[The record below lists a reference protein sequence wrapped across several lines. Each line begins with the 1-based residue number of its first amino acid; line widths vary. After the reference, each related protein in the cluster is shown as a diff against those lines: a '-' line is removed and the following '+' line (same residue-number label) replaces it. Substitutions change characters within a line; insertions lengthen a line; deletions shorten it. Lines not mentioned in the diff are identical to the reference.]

1 MIGKKLQMNKS
12 IFKILNS
19 KLMYKLLICC
29 LLFVFASCSTSQVE
43 DKWSSVQY
51 MFESGPLPPKYQ
63 YSYTVTINN
72 NCDGVMVCF
81 IGADPSNSSL
91 TYEFKIPKDSLIYL
105 NDAIKK
111 SKILI
116 EEITEEPEGN
126 RPVGGHLEK
135 VRVVL
140 IDDNPNLDRPPR
152 VKESP
157 YFPAKKYRL
166 GLYSLYETIQ
176 SYVPEN
182 IWDDFNA
189 KKEEYQSKSE

>member
-1 MIGKKLQMNKS
+1 
-12 IFKILNS
+12 
-19 KLMYKLLICC
+19 MYRIVLCCALLI
-29 LLFVFASCSTSQVE
+29 FASCSTSQVE
-43 DKWSSVQY
+43 DKWSSVNY

-63 YSYTVTINN
+63 YSYNITINSN
-72 NCDGVMVCF
+72 FDGGLVAF

-91 TYEFKIPKDSLIYL
+91 TYEFKIPKDSMKYL

-126 RPVGGHLEK
+126 RPVGGHFEK
-135 VRVVL
+135 VRVIIVN
-140 IDDNPNLDRPPR
+140 DNPILDQPPR

-157 YFPAKKYRL
+157 YFPAKKYRQ

-176 SYVPEN
+176 SYVPES

-189 KKEEYQSKSE
+189 KKEEYQKNK